1 MYEITVKKN
10 PTKAKIF
17 INGIPDFRL
26 IPDYLITVISKE
38 ILTMG
43 MRKFQKTHKE
53 IKNDTKSHNEI

>member
-17 INGIPDFRL
+17 INGIPDFSL
-26 IPDYLITVISKE
+26 IPDYLISAISKE

-43 MRKFQKTHKE
+43 KRKFSKVQKE
-53 IKNDTKSHNEI
+53 IKNDKTSHNDI

>member
-17 INGIPDFRL
+17 INDIPDFSL
-26 IPDYLITVISKE
+26 IPDYLITAISKE

-43 MRKFQKTHKE
+43 KRKFSKVQKE
-53 IKNDTKSHNEI
+53 IKNDITSHKDI

>member
-17 INGIPDFRL
+17 INGIPDFSL
-26 IPDYLITVISKE
+26 IPDYLISAISKE

-43 MRKFQKTHKE
+43 KRKFSKVQKE
-53 IKNDTKSHNEI
+53 IKNDITSHNDI

>member
-17 INGIPDFRL
+17 INGIPDFSL
-26 IPDYLITVISKE
+26 IPDYLISAISKE

-43 MRKFQKTHKE
+43 KRKFPKVQKE
-53 IKNDTKSHNEI
+53 IKNDITSHNDI